1 MNGPV
6 TLSEISDA
14 YDAILCDVWGVIRDG
29 KGLLPPALDALKAF
43 KAEGKPIC
51 LISNSPQRHEGLKVQ
66 LAREGAPEGL
76 WDDVVTS
83 GDATH
88 AVLRGF
94 APGPAY
100 KLGPDWDDE
109 IYEGSGLNFAPL
121 DEATFISCTGLVD
134 YENETVEDY
143 QDLLREAKRR
153 HLPMVC
159 ANPDKI
165 VQNGDRLLPCGG
177 ALADYYESLGGEV
190 IFAGKPHPPIYDLAL
205 NALETAGL
213 NHRDPTRILAIG
225 DGIETDLMGAAREGM
240 DCLFIT
246 AGIFGHQ
253 VEDNAQARDIE
264 ALLVPYKTPVRWFA
278 PALIWD

>member
-1 MNGPV
+1 MTGPV
-6 TLSEISDA
+6 TLKNISA
-14 YDAILCDVWGVIRDG
+14 HYDAILCDVWGVIRDG
-29 KGLLPPALDALKAF
+29 KGLLPVALDALAKF
-43 KAEGKPIC
+43 RDSGKPIV
-51 LISNSPQRHEGLKVQ
+51 LISNSPQRAFGLKDQ
-66 LAREGAPEGL
+66 LAREGAHAGL
-76 WDDVVTS
+76 WDDIVTS

-88 AVLRGF
+88 AALSGL

-109 IYEGSGLNFAPL
+109 IYEGTGLDFAPL
-121 DEATFISCTGLVD
+121 KEAAFISCTGLVD
-134 YENETVEDY
+134 YETESVADY
-143 QDLLREAKRR
+143 EDLLREAKLR

-177 ALADYYESLGGEV
+177 ALAERYSQLGGEV

-205 NALETAGL
+205 NALENAGL
-213 NHRDPTRILAIG
+213 GHRDPARILAIG
-225 DGIETDLMGAAREGM
+225 DGIETDLIGAAREGM
-240 DCLFIT
+240 DALFIT

-253 VEDNAQARDIE
+253 VQGDATRGDIE
-264 ALLVPYKTPVRWFA
+264 ALLAPYKTPVRWFA